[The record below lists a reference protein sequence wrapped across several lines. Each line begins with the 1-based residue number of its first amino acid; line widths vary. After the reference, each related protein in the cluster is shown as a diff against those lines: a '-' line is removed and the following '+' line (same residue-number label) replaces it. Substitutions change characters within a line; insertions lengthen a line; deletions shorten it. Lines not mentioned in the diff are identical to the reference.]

1 MQPLIETARAKVNL
15 TLRVLGRRPDG
26 YHDIDSVVAF
36 ADCVDT
42 LAFAPGGDLSLT
54 TTGPGAD
61 ACGDS
66 GDNLIIRAT
75 RALAECVPGLT
86 LGRFSLDKHLPVAA
100 GIGGGSAD
108 AAAALRLL
116 ATANGIVADDE
127 RLSEAARV
135 TGADIPVCLASRAC
149 SMQGIGDEL
158 AALDLPELP
167 CVMINP
173 RVAVATKDVFAE
185 LGLKKGQFRVGI
197 SEVLEAV
204 TWPKV
209 GASADVW
216 LDFLKGGAND
226 LEAPALRVEPIIGDV
241 LTVLRETDGVR
252 LARMSGSGAT
262 CFAIYG
268 NADDAKSAGQ
278 AIAQAHPGWWVHA
291 GVLS

>member
-15 TLRVLGRRPDG
+15 TLRVLGRRSDG

-36 ADCVDT
+36 ADCADA
-42 LAFAPGGDLSLT
+42 LAFAPGEDLSLI

-66 GDNLIIRAT
+66 GDNLVIRAA
-75 RALAECVPGLT
+75 RALAERVPGLT

-149 SMQGIGDEL
+149 SMQGIGDKL

-173 RVAVATKDVFAE
+173 RMAVATRDVFAE
-185 LGLKKGQFRVGI
+185 LGLKKGQFRAGI

-204 TWPKV
+204 TWPRV

-216 LDFLKGGAND
+216 LNFLKGGAND
-226 LEAPALRVEPIIGDV
+226 LEAPALRIEPVIGDV
-241 LTVLRETDGVR
+241 LTVLRRTEGVR

-268 NADDAKSAGQ
+268 SAGDAKSAGR
-278 AIAQAHPGWWVHA
+278 AIAQEHPGWWVHA